1 MGSLAEGELKQ
12 PQGQLLVHAID
23 EKAQWIP
30 DQTYMRY
37 APKDWEQAGYRAITW
52 KQFAGAINKVAY
64 WFDEKF
70 GKASTCDTVAYFG
83 PNDPRYAILIPAII
97 KHGRKLLVPDGR
109 ITKEGLDGLVESTN
123 CKVWLYAEDDARG
136 PLVKPESGLKIL
148 ALPRLQW
155 MLDNEGQKRYPYEKT
170 YEEAEWDEII
180 IIHTSGTTGV
190 PKPIYLTNG
199 LWAAYKNVS
208 VLSRRHWPRGLAYE
222 SWIGKTNLNP
232 CPPQWL
238 AGLHA
243 MIISPVFLD
252 SPCIMLPLG
261 EASLTPRT
269 FKKIIEM
276 NKVDGMRCPPYT
288 ITTLYDDPA
297 SKELLRSLEF
307 VVYLGAPL
315 NQAIGDDLCQY
326 TRLSPAIGSTESGD
340 QLSFRPVNR
349 KLWYT
354 HDFVPENGHKMVPLD
369 IPGENLH
376 ELVLEAPKNGRMNPF
391 QLAFWNTAHRYLDRI
406 EMKELYRPVTD
417 SDGRTRWEF
426 SARKDDLTKLSWLAK
441 FNAQDIES
449 RILLHPDVEQVLVG
463 GEGRPTP
470 YVIMQAKIGALD
482 RKSEAQLLDELYE
495 HVITGTNKA
504 DIDEIR
510 IPKETLLLAKKEKP
524 FQVNLKQV
532 VQRRAV
538 EQDYLGEIEQA
549 YLRLENN
556 GIAMLAITFHS
567 RLLFHV
573 APMESYGLDSVPN
586 LEEIGKH
593 NVAGLIAIVAACLF
607 VLALF
612 AYYVVRTR
620 KTHIEHL
627 WGFIKRTWTYNL
639 IRGRRDANT
648 GIALATLNPSGQQPV
663 APPAHIPTQTHI
675 ASPLPNGISSS
686 QAPTSV
692 QQRSTSRGEGIADG
706 DECNRTQHPNNRPS
720 EAS

>member
-30 DQTYMRY
+30 DHMYMRY
-37 APKDWEQAGYRAITW
+37 ALKDWEQAGYQVITW
-52 KQFAGAINKVAY
+52 RQYANAINKVAY

-97 KHGRKLLVPDGR
+97 KNGRKLLVPDGR
-109 ITKEGLDGLVESTN
+109 ITEEGLDGLVESTN
-123 CKVWLYAEDDARG
+123 CRVWLYAEDDAG
-136 PLVKPESGLKIL
+136 GSLVKSKPGLDIH
-148 ALPRLQW
+148 ALPTLHW

-190 PKPIYLTNG
+190 PRPIYHTNG
-199 LWAAYKNVS
+199 MWAAYKNVP
-208 VLSRRHWPRGLAYE
+208 VLNKRHWPRGLAYE
-222 SWIGKTNLNP
+222 SWFGKTNLNP

-243 MIISPVFLD
+243 MIVSPVFLD
-252 SPCIMLPLG
+252 SPCIMLPQG
-261 EASLTPRT
+261 EVSLTPRT
-269 FKKIIEM
+269 FKKILQM
-276 NKVDGMRCPPYT
+276 NQIDGMRCPPYT

-297 SKELLRSLEF
+297 SKKLLRSLEF

-326 TRLSPAIGSTESGD
+326 TRLSPAIGSTETGD
-340 QLSFRPVNR
+340 QLSLRPANR

-369 IPGENLH
+369 IPGEDLH
-376 ELVLEAPKNGRMNPF
+376 ELVLEAPKDGRMNPF
-391 QLAFWNTAHRYLDRI
+391 QLAFWNTAHRHLDRI
-406 EMKELYRPVTD
+406 ETKELYRPVTD
-417 SDGRTRWEF
+417 SDARTRWEF
-426 SARKDDLTKLSWLAK
+426 SARKDDLTKLNWLAK
-441 FNAQDIES
+441 FNAQDIEK
-449 RILLHPDVEQVLVG
+449 RILLHSDVEQVLVG

-470 YVIMQAKIGALD
+470 YIIMQAKVGVLD
-482 RKSEAQLLDELYE
+482 RKSEAQLLEELYE
-495 HVITGTNKA
+495 HIVTGTNKA

-549 YLRLENN
+549 YMRLEN
-556 GIAMLAITFHS
+556 
-567 RLLFHV
+567 
-573 APMESYGLDSVPN
+573 E
-586 LEEIGKH
+586 
-593 NVAGLIAIVAACLF
+593 
-607 VLALF
+607 
-612 AYYVVRTR
+612 R
-620 KTHIEHL
+620 K
-627 WGFIKRTWTYNL
+627 
-639 IRGRRDANT
+639 
-648 GIALATLNPSGQQPV
+648 
-663 APPAHIPTQTHI
+663 
-675 ASPLPNGISSS
+675 SSL
-686 QAPTSV
+686 V
-692 QQRSTSRGEGIADG
+692 
-706 DECNRTQHPNNRPS
+706 
-720 EAS
+720 